1 MALKFSDAATSTIT
15 TSINTSAT
23 SIVVESVAS
32 FPQSMIAGDY
42 FIAIIAN
49 TENTV
54 RETIKVTA
62 INYSTK
68 TMTVVRGYDN
78 TLPIAWSI
86 GSKVEIRGGSALY
99 KEVINSV
106 VSAPATA
113 SDNQLLRFD
122 GANNKAQASTITV
135 DDDGNLVCLAK
146 ITTNT
151 INVTGGLNVNSNNVI
166 DTNGNITFSG
176 TTTTTNQNRG
186 LFWTAYDKEGVT
198 DFSDAAYIRHT
209 INSGGLSGSVLEISS
224 LNDSEDGVNVIV
236 PSSNGARVN
245 GNPMWHTG
253 NQTTS
258 FSGNGYIKF
267 PNGLIIQWCTG
278 SGVASESDTTTY
290 FPIAFPNACLNVIV
304 GTYMPSGDRD
314 SMFQM
319 RYYDTSSVTSRLN
332 QFNAAG
338 GTGYPT
344 VFAVGY

>member
-15 TSINTSAT
+15 TSVNTSAT

-54 RETIKVTA
+54 RETVKVTA

-86 GSKVEIRGGSALY
+86 GSKIEIRGGSALF
-99 KEVINSV
+99 KEIINTS
-106 VSAPATA
+106 VSAPETA

-122 GANNKAQASTITV
+122 GVNNKAQASLITA
-135 DDDGNLVCLAK
+135 DDNGNLVCPS
-146 ITTNT
+146 IT
-151 INVTGGLNVNSNNVI
+151 ISTGGLNVNSNNVI
-166 DTNGNITFSG
+166 DNNGNITFSG
-176 TTTTTNQNRG
+176 TATTINQNRG
-186 LFWTAYDKEGVT
+186 LFWTAYDKEGT
-198 DFSDAAYIRHT
+198 SDFSDAAYIRHT

-224 LNDSEDGVNVIV
+224 LNDAEDGVNVIV

-278 SGVASESDTTTY
+278 GGVASESDTTTY

-319 RYYDTSSVTSRLN
+319 RYYDNSSVTSRLN